1 MKRTNKMILTTTELR
16 NIIERASDKL
26 SDSLLAQGVF
36 ALMDTMV
43 DEMESV
49 GWKGDTTDEAFEL
62 LANTFKRLSAEYR
75 ETVTVFTDEL
85 RKEKG
90 IYDTSIN

>member
-1 MKRTNKMILTTTELR
+1 MKRTDKMKLTTNELR
-16 NIIERASDKL
+16 NVVERASDKL

-36 ALMDTMV
+36 TLMETMV

-49 GWKGDTTDEAFEL
+49 GWEDDITEEAFEL
-62 LANTFKRLSAEYR
+62 IGNTYKSIAADYR
-75 ETVTVFTDEL
+75 EIVSVFTDEL

-90 IYDTSIN
+90 IYDPSIN

>member
-1 MKRTNKMILTTTELR
+1 MKRTNKMILTTNELR

-75 ETVTVFTDEL
+75 ETVTIFTDEL

>member
-26 SDSLLAQGVF
+26 SDSLLAQGAF
-36 ALMDTMV
+36 ALMENMV

-62 LANTFKRLSAEYR
+62 LANIFKCLSAEYR

>member
-1 MKRTNKMILTTTELR
+1 MKLTTNELR

-36 ALMDTMV
+36 ALMETMV

-49 GWKGDTTDEAFEL
+49 GWEDDTTEEAFEFIG
-62 LANTFKRLSAEYR
+62 NTYKSIAADYR
-75 ETVTVFTDEL
+75 EIVSVFTDEL

>member
-1 MKRTNKMILTTTELR
+1 MILTTNELR

-49 GWKGDTTDEAFEL
+49 GWQGDTTDEAFEL

>member
-1 MKRTNKMILTTTELR
+1 MILTTNELR

-62 LANTFKRLSAEYR
+62 LANTFKQLSAEYR

>member
-1 MKRTNKMILTTTELR
+1 MILTTNELR

-75 ETVTVFTDEL
+75 ETVTIFTDEL

>member
-1 MKRTNKMILTTTELR
+1 MILTTNELR
-16 NIIERASDKL
+16 NVVERASDKL

-49 GWKGDTTDEAFEL
+49 GGKGDTTDEAFEL
-62 LANTFKRLSAEYR
+62 LANIFKHLSAEYH

-90 IYDTSIN
+90 IHDPSIN

>member
-26 SDSLLAQGVF
+26 SNSLLARGVF

>member
-1 MKRTNKMILTTTELR
+1 MKRTDKMILTTNELR
-16 NIIERASDKL
+16 NIIERASGKL

-62 LANTFKRLSAEYR
+62 LANIFKCLSAEYR

-85 RKEKG
+85 QKEKD
-90 IYDTSIN
+90 IHDTSLN

>member
-1 MKRTNKMILTTTELR
+1 MKRTNKMILATNELR

>member
-1 MKRTNKMILTTTELR
+1 MILTTNELR
-16 NIIERASDKL
+16 NVVERASDKL
-26 SDSLLAQGVF
+26 SDSLLAQGIF

-49 GWKGDTTDEAFEL
+49 GWKGDTTDEAFGL
-62 LANTFKRLSAEYR
+62 LANIFKRLSAEYR
-75 ETVTVFTDEL
+75 EIVTVFTDEL

-90 IYDTSIN
+90 IYDPSIN

>member
-1 MKRTNKMILTTTELR
+1 MILTTTELR

-36 ALMDTMV
+36 ALMENMV

-62 LANTFKRLSAEYR
+62 LANIFKRLSEEYR

>member
-1 MKRTNKMILTTTELR
+1 MILTTTELR
-16 NIIERASDKL
+16 NIIERGDKL

-36 ALMDTMV
+36 ALMENMV

-75 ETVTVFTDEL
+75 EAVTVFTDEL

-90 IYDTSIN
+90 IHDSSIN

>member
-1 MKRTNKMILTTTELR
+1 MKLTTTELR
-16 NIIERASDKL
+16 NVIERASDKL

-36 ALMDTMV
+36 SLMDTMV

-62 LANTFKRLSAEYR
+62 IANTFKSISNDYR
-75 ETVTVFTDEL
+75 ELVTVFTDEL

-90 IYDTSIN
+90 IYDPSIN

>member
-1 MKRTNKMILTTTELR
+1 MKLTTNELR
-16 NIIERASDKL
+16 NVVERASDKL
-26 SDSLLAQGVF
+26 SDSLLAQGLF
-36 ALMDTMV
+36 ALMETMV

-49 GWKGDTTDEAFEL
+49 GWEEDTTEEAFEL
-62 LANTFKRLSAEYR
+62 IGNTYKSIAADYR
-75 ETVTVFTDEL
+75 EIVSVFTDEL

>member
-1 MKRTNKMILTTTELR
+1 MILTTTELR
-16 NIIERASDKL
+16 NTIERASDKM

-36 ALMDTMV
+36 SLMENMV

-62 LANTFKRLSAEYR
+62 IANTFKSISADYR
-75 ETVTVFTDEL
+75 ELVKVFTNEL
-85 RKEKG
+85 RKEKEL
-90 IYDTSIN
+90 YDPSIN